1 MVVQQL
7 DLYDGPN
14 LHLNSDY
21 SASDI
26 PIPKGVGPY
35 GGKVLLTN

>member
-14 LHLNSDY
+14 LYLNTDY
-21 SASDI
+21 QASDI
-26 PIPKGVGPY
+26 PVPRGVGPY
-35 GGKVLLTN
+35 GGTVRLSN

>member
-21 SASDI
+21 GASEI
-26 PIPKGVGPY
+26 PAPQGVGPY
-35 GGKVLLTN
+35 GGTVALTN